1 MTRDFLLFMDDL
13 IPEQRQKQT
22 VNSPEW
28 NNNDHVK
35 YLYPDNA
42 DEPPRGCP
50 GRADHRCDWIDIN
63 NTSRRI
69 RRLGRESF
77 FRVKVL
83 ALATSD
89 LPTTKA
95 KTTILTTTLTPLPP
109 PNFALFG
116 GDPSKMPPALMLTRK
131 QRREQSQKEQTQ
143 MEQSQEQNQHSDPY
157 KAADKSW
164 DGVELVLPHIQHAVL
179 LNPNDFT
186 PNWYLKLPAI
196 LAASLPRL
204 RRCTLLYYFDKAAAD
219 PVSNARSQDHVD
231 EEVRSATAALQLARP
246 APHEMQNLMRGIGM
260 SPDVKMEEALMDR
273 PPQTWEL
280 HQESMEKYIY
290 PILRIRARVKAR
302 IAKESETNHCS

>member
-22 VNSPEW
+22 MNSPEW

-50 GRADHRCDWIDIN
+50 GRADHRRDWIDIN

-157 KAADKSW
+157 KAADNPIEPQRLHA
-164 DGVELVLPHIQHAVL
+164 ELVPEAPRDIGSFSTPAAPLHATL
-179 LNPNDFT
+179 LLRQGSGRPRVQCPQPGSRGRGSEVSDGSPPT
-186 PNWYLKLPAI
+186 RAPRSTRDADLDEGHRDEPGREDGGGPDGSPAAN
-196 LAASLPRL
+196 LGAASRV
-204 RRCTLLYYFDKAAAD
+204 YG
-219 PVSNARSQDHVD
+219 
-231 EEVRSATAALQLARP
+231 EVQLSDLENTRK
-246 APHEMQNLMRGIGM
+246 G
-260 SPDVKMEEALMDR
+260 
-273 PPQTWEL
+273 
-280 HQESMEKYIY
+280 
-290 PILRIRARVKAR
+290 
-302 IAKESETNHCS
+302 